1 MMGPGVNLNRVQ
13 LFLDIVR
20 IGSITK
26 TAETLNLQKSKVSR
40 DLTLLEQELGTQLI
54 YRTTR
59 QFNLT
64 ADGQKFYEKA
74 KESLQLLNYAINET
88 STKSQLIDGLISIT
102 CPEDIGQFFLIPLL
116 DEFSKI
122 YPKVTFKI
130 EFSSEIVDVVKN
142 KIDLAIRP
150 WKLRDSSLKMKKIGK
165 VEFSLYCTSSLY
177 ETLPNIESTDQLK
190 ELPTIYFQ
198 NDLKKPQWN
207 LSHNGKVK
215 KIEINPYIRVN
226 SFLAAYELVK
236 RGLGIA
242 LLPNFIVTSDLAKGE
257 IVPILKEYHSGS
269 ADIQIIYPQKNESIT
284 RVKILSDF
292 IIKKMNTFF

>member
-150 WKLRDSSLKMKKIGK
+150 GKLRDSSLKMKKIGK